1 MLLVDAN
8 RCCGCGICTTICP
21 QGLELK
27 VENGYARIINERADC
42 MNEAMRACPQNAIA
56 EIKEKLVFAIG
67 TDDDK
72 TIKANDHVGMANFFQ
87 ILEYSD
93 GELLFK
99 EKRTNPKYNEDETR
113 THGDPGKAK
122 ATASALRG
130 VDVLV
135 GKRFGPNII
144 RLKNQFVCVIVREK
158 EIPGIMDIIKNNI
171 GSILVEK
178 NKKDGKERSGIVL
191 K

>member
-1 MLLVDAN
+1 
-8 RCCGCGICTTICP
+8 
-21 QGLELK
+21 LE
-27 VENGYARIINERADC
+27 VENGYAQIINETADC
-42 MNEAMRACPQNAIA
+42 MDKAMRACPQNAIA
-56 EIKEKLVFAIG
+56 EIKGKLVFAIG

-72 TIKANDHVGMANFFQ
+72 TIKANDHVGMANFFH

-93 GELLFK
+93 GELIFK
-99 EKRTNPKYNEDETR
+99 EKRANPKYNEDETR

-144 RLKNQFVCVIVREK
+144 RLKNQFVCAIIREK
-158 EIPGIMDIIKNNI
+158 EIAGVMDIIKKNI

-178 NKKDGKERSGIVL
+178 NNKDGRERSGIVL